1 MAGHVRRGRRAG
13 LMALAALMFL
23 VAAACSSKDDANDA
37 ADDSA
42 GAGTQVTSDPAEV
55 LGEPNEATGSPITIG
70 VVTDGLSDTPDSA
83 PLQDTV
89 NATVEYVN
97 EYLGGING
105 HVIEVEECVTEGT
118 PAGATQCGTQMVG
131 ADVAAVLVPVSI
143 QDQAIFDGLAGSGI
157 PYFTY
162 NSAATS
168 VLLDPGAFLLTN
180 PISQIAV
187 PGLVAQEEGVDEVGL
202 IVIDVP
208 AATGPIT
215 QIAEPIYDNL
225 GIGLQIAPIAPSV
238 ADMTPQIQEAISGG
252 AGVFAVTGTDDFLI
266 NAFNALHQLGYEGTI
281 ATTALSPAVIEGVTD
296 GVDGFVGTGAA
307 TDDPSDED
315 VQLYNAI
322 LETYAP
328 DAEPNTGTPGSV
340 AVVLAFVRALTG
352 ATDAVDAPSISAA
365 LSTMEAADLPL
376 GGGIT
381 FQCGTAPVSF
391 APNICST
398 DVVRWTYGPDG
409 ERTDVGVLEVPADVL
424 TLG

>member
-1 MAGHVRRGRRAG
+1 MGAVPLQVRGGRKCALIG
-13 LMALAALMFL
+13 LAALAL
-23 VAAACSSKDDANDA
+23 VGAAACSSKDDDA
-37 ADDSA
+37 SSGPTTVVEGDTAD
-42 GAGTQVTSDPAEV
+42 V
-55 LGEPNEATGSPITIG
+55 LGEPNEATDTPITIG
-70 VVTDGLSDTPDSA
+70 VVTDGLSDTPDSS
-83 PLQDTV
+83 PLEVTV
-89 NATVEYVN
+89 NATVDYAN

-105 HVIEVEECVTEGT
+105 HVIEVENCVTEGT
-118 PAGATQCGTQMVG
+118 PTGATQCGAQMAG
-131 ADVAAVLVPVSI
+131 AGVAAVLVPVSI
-143 QDQAIFDGLAGSGI
+143 QDQAIFEGLAGSGV

-168 VLLDPGAFLLTN
+168 VLLEPDAFLLTN

-215 QIAEPIYDNL
+215 QIAEPIFDNL

-238 ADMTPQIQEAISGG
+238 ADMTPQIQEAINGG

-281 ATTALSPAVIEGVTD
+281 VTTALSPAVIEGVTD
-296 GVDGFVGTGAA
+296 GVEGIVGTGAA
-307 TDDPSDED
+307 TDDPTDED
-315 VQLYNAI
+315 VQLYEAV
-322 LETYAP
+322 LATYAP

-352 ATDAVDAPSISAA
+352 ATDAVDAASISAA
-365 LSTMEAADLPL
+365 LSAMEPLDLPL

-409 ERTDVGVLEVPADVL
+409 ERTDVGVLEVPAEVL